1 MEEQGK
7 IQRVCYISTIL
18 YVLILASI
26 ALFLT
31 FLSNAN
37 AADVTLALDLKK
49 DSEIAGYR
57 IYYGTCSGIYTSRID
72 AGKLTKIIISDLND
86 GQIYYFTATTYDHNG
101 NESSFSEEAVY
112 NPSVINVQKG
122 RIPDKVKINI

>member
-7 IQRVCYISTIL
+7 IQRFCYISTIL

-26 ALFLT
+26 ILFLT

-37 AADVTLALDLKK
+37 AADVTLALDPKK
-49 DSEIAGYR
+49 GSGIAGYR

-72 AGKLTKIIISDLND
+72 AGKLTNIRISDLND

-101 NESSFSEEAVY
+101 NESSYSEEAVY
-112 NPSVINVQKG
+112 NPSLINVQKG
-122 RIPDKVKINI
+122 RISEKVKINI